1 MGLRFPPIGR
11 LLDDAFGSS
20 SFSCSNQR
28 LLRVG
33 VARFLLLVGALRS
46 DPLDVLENM
55 ELSRPLEGEPP
66 SRFSA
71 GLTQDIQGWEEKA

>member
-11 LLDDAFGSS
+11 LPDDAFGSS

-28 LLRVG
+28 SLHVG
-33 VARFLLLVGALRS
+33 VARFLLVGALRS
-46 DPLDVLENM
+46 DPPDALENL
-55 ELSRPLEGEPP
+55 ESSRPMEGEPH